1 MSNLIHD
8 SQYQVEWLNA
18 NMGYYFRS
26 SKVLFK
32 GKSRFQEMEVHEFA
46 GYGRV
51 LRLDNV
57 FQTSDWDEFLYHEPL
72 AHVPAITLASTSTAP
87 QKALVIGGGDG
98 GMIEELLKY
107 NSFEK
112 VVMVELDEQ
121 VVEVSKKYLPKI
133 SNGAFED
140 HRTELLFEDGV
151 SYIENSKEKFDQ
163 VILDLTDPI
172 GPSVMLYTKEF
183 YQSIAN
189 ILTEKGTL
197 SLHIESP
204 ISRPKVFA
212 QLVWTL
218 KSVFRYVRP
227 MLNYVPMYGTLWA
240 YAVASQGSDPLSLEK
255 SVIQKNIEKFGLKD
269 LKFYNPDTHMA
280 LLALPNYV
288 QDLLAKPQ
296 ETFTRQNPIDIQE
309 GHITDLF
316 LGRKSG

>member
-1 MSNLIHD
+1 MSHLIHE
-8 SQYQVEWLNA
+8 SQYQVECLNP
-18 NMGYYFRS
+18 NMGYYFKS
-26 SKVLFK
+26 SKLLFT
-32 GKSRFQEMEVHEFA
+32 GESRFQKMEVHEFA

-51 LRLDNV
+51 LRLDNI

-72 AHVPAITLASTSTAP
+72 AHVPAISLASQSVAP

-107 NSFEK
+107 SSLKK

-133 SNGAFED
+133 SNGAFD
-140 HRTELLFEDGV
+140 DSRTELLFEDGV
-151 SYIENSKEKFDQ
+151 AYIENSKDKFDQ

-183 YQSIAN
+183 YQAIAN
-189 ILTEKGTL
+189 ILTEQGTL

-204 ISRPKVFA
+204 ISRPQVFS
-212 QLVWTL
+212 QLIWTL
-218 KSVFRYVRP
+218 KSVFKHVRP

-240 YAVASQGSDPLSLEK
+240 YAVASQQTDPLAIEK
-255 SVIQKNIEKFGLKD
+255 DAIKKSIEKFQLKD
-269 LKFYNPDTHMA
+269 LKFYNPDTHKA

-288 QDLLAKPQ
+288 QDLLEKPQ
-296 ETFTRQNPIDIQE
+296 ELFTRNNPIHIEE
-309 GHITDLF
+309 GYTTELF
-316 LGRKSG
+316 LGRKP